1 MQQPSDQTTIRVG
14 DRPAATALVAQVMA
28 NLQAL
33 EAVLDAETA
42 LVRKGQL
49 REGLKETA
57 AKSAL
62 LGAYLQGLE
71 TAKANAIALARFAPD
86 AIEGLKAAH
95 RRFAVV
101 VETNQQVLATARSV
115 AENLVKTLAEDMSRS
130 RVATVYGVA
139 STAPSHYGR
148 AGAARSQPLLL
159 SRKL

>member
-1 MQQPSDQTTIRVG
+1 MQQPSEQTTIRVG

-42 LVRKGQL
+42 LVRKGRL
-49 REGLKETA
+49 REGLKDTA

-86 AIEGLKAAH
+86 AIEGLKVAH

-101 VETNQQVLATARSV
+101 IETNQQVLATARSV
-115 AENLVKTLAEDMSRS
+115 AENLVKTLAQDMSRS
-130 RVATVYGVA
+130 QVATVYGVA
-139 STAPSHYGR
+139 STAPSPYGR

-159 SRKL
+159 SRNL